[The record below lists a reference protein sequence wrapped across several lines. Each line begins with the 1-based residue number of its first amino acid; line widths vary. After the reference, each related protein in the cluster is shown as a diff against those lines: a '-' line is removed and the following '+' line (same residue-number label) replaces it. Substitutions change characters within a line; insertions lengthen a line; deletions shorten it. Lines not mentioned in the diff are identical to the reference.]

1 MNAKLIAA
9 ALLLAL
15 PGIAHAQ
22 ETQMPAPGLL
32 CPDGSDPQIT
42 GMGCVPIQQRNA
54 IDEGLTS
61 STLPQET
68 PPIVVPNDPL
78 GNSVG
83 SSNLGINPGASPGGF
98 GNPAIQLPKI
108 Q

>member
-9 ALLLAL
+9 ALLIAL
-15 PGIAHAQ
+15 PGFAQAQ
-22 ETQMPAPGLL
+22 ETQTPAPGLL

-42 GMGCVPIQQRNA
+42 GMGCAPIQQRNA
-54 IDEGLTS
+54 IDEGRAST
-61 STLPQET
+61 TLPQET

-83 SSNLGINPGASPGGF
+83 SSDLGPNPGANPGGF
-98 GNPAIQLPKI
+98 GNPAIQLPNI
-108 Q
+108 R